1 MIQSD
6 ESLFH
11 YRPKESNEYY
21 NCQEFMPVYSITDSV
36 DDTVCMNDTFC
47 LFDVAVTGNPSIGK
61 ATLAARTSF
70 ADIKQ
75 LSQPG

>member
-1 MIQSD
+1 MNTTIAQS
-6 ESLFH
+6 S
-11 YRPKESNEYY
+11 
-21 NCQEFMPVYSITDSV
+21 CQYTASQISV

-75 LSQPG
+75 LSKPG